1 MGFFCPSPRQGSLG
15 ALESESTV
23 SSRRAI
29 PPNWLLSSIHCVWN
43 IWSGDSVETGPVQM
57 LKGPVEAES
66 IVFKK
71 SLDASSV
78 APGED
83 SGMSG

>member
-1 MGFFCPSPRQGSLG
+1 M
-15 ALESESTV
+15 
-23 SSRRAI
+23 
-29 PPNWLLSSIHCVWN
+29 
-43 IWSGDSVETGPVQM
+43 ETGPAQM

-78 APGED
+78 APGEAR
-83 SGMSG
+83 GMGG